1 VYSHAFVRVRAQSDI
16 RAVLFVALLVC
27 LPLSGSSQAAVAA
40 ENGAASSSNS
50 ASVTTSAATLIFTAT
65 QDAYVQADTPTK
77 NYGSSAQV
85 IADNSPVK
93 NLLLKF
99 SVSGLAGRSVA
110 SVKLRL
116 YCVDPAPFGGSFRA
130 VGDTSWG
137 ETTVNWNNQPPATG
151 AVLGTIGAVASGGWY
166 EVDVTPLVSG
176 DGVVS
181 IEATST
187 SADGAHYSSKEGT
200 AGRAPQLVV
209 NLR

>member
-1 VYSHAFVRVRAQSDI
+1 
-16 RAVLFVALLVC
+16 VA
-27 LPLSGSSQAAVAA
+27 
-40 ENGAASSSNS
+40 
-50 ASVTTSAATLIFTAT
+50 TSAATLVFAPT

-85 IADNSPVK
+85 IADSSPVK

-99 SVSGLAGRSVA
+99 SVSGLSGRSVA

-130 VGDTSWG
+130 VLDTSWA
-137 ETTVNWNNQPPATG
+137 ETSVVWNNQPAASG
-151 AVLGTIGAVASGGWY
+151 AVLGTLGAVASGSWY
-166 EVDVTPLVSG
+166 EVDVTPLVTG

-187 SADGAHYSSKEGT
+187 SADGAHYSSKEGASGT
-200 AGRAPQLVV
+200 APQLVV